1 MKSIQCNIKNKWEE
15 SRFFHSYSFY
25 RRLCH
30 FQINVWWSKQPLH
43 DLKASSVSES
53 GHQRIAQ
60 RHSAIG
66 WSDVRLHS
74 WKRAKDRDI
83 KTFSKH
89 CCSCHRSAQFFHTKP
104 PESWQGS
111 SKRSRFSLLLAL
123 TSTTY
128 WSTTKALWHDLRRN
142 ISPAV
147 SFPEFNFSH
156 CTSHTPVTLSK
167 QKNSPCFYIFKG
179 FHYCFCEWL

>member
-1 MKSIQCNIKNKWEE
+1 MQSIQCNIKNKWED
-15 SRFFHSYSFY
+15 SRFFESYSFY

-43 DLKASSVSES
+43 DLKSSSVGQS
-53 GHQRIAQ
+53 GHQRTAQ
-60 RHSAIG
+60 HHGAISWG
-66 WSDVRLHS
+66 DIRLYS
-74 WKRAKDRDI
+74 GESTKDRDI

-89 CCSCHRSAQFFHTKP
+89 CCSCHRTAQFFHTKP

-111 SKRSRFSLLLAL
+111 SKRSRFPSLLAL

-128 WSTTKALWHDLRRN
+128 WSRTKALWHALRGN
-142 ISPAV
+142 ISPTV
-147 SFPEFNFSH
+147 SFPELNSSH
-156 CTSHTPVTLSK
+156 CTSHFAVTLSK

-179 FHYCFCEWL
+179 FYYCFSKWL